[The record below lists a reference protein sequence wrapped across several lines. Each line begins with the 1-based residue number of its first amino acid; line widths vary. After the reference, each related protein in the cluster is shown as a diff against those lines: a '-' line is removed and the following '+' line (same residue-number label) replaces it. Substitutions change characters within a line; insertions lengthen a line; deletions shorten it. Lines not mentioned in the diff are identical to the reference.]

1 MTQNNS
7 FAVHMDMT
15 TGRPRIALASLP
27 TPLERAPRLAAHLG
41 LGALYVKR
49 EDMAGYALGGNKLRQ
64 LDFILAEAIAA
75 GADMVVARP
84 EASPISAAR
93 WRGRPPSSAW
103 MPSASARQDGHGKG
117 RQSAARPDFR
127 RRGQLYHQ
135 HRSLGPRDRGGTRRP
150 SRSATRQAGRNPYV
164 VQLTGTS
171 ANTGVA
177 GWVSGA
183 AELRRTI
190 SESRCG
196 IPDGVVVV
204 CGSGLTLAG
213 LALGF
218 KHLGCPARLIGIS
231 AQQPAARLSAGS
243 SRRRTRRRS
252 GWASETRLDADDFD
266 IIDSEIGPGYG
277 MPSEASIVA
286 VQLAGR
292 TRDWC
297 STRSIPAREW
307 RRSAPASARRAGSA
321 RALVVFLHSGGTPG
335 LFTHA
340 AAFQVE
346 VA

>member
-64 LDFILAEAIAA
+64 LDFILAEAFAA
-75 GADMVVARP
+75 GADMVVAT
-84 EASPISAAR
+84 AGS
-93 WRGRPPSSAW
+93 
-103 MPSASARQDGHGKG
+103 
-117 RQSAARPDFR
+117 QSNFC
-127 RRGQLYHQ
+127 
-135 HRSLGPRDRGGTRRP
+135 RSLAGAAAKLGLGCHLHLRAKMGTEKVGNLLLDQIFGAEVSFTSNTDPWDPAIREELDAISERY
-150 SRSATRQAGRNPYV
+150 RQAGRVPYV

-183 AELRRTI
+183 AELVNDFRQLDA
-190 SESRCG
+190 

-218 KHLGCPARLIGIS
+218 KHLGCPARLVGVS
-231 AQQPAARLSAGS
+231 AQQPEARL
-243 SRRRTRRRS
+243 R
-252 GWASETRLDADDFD
+252 GWIVETANAAAQWMGMETRLDADDFD

-277 MPSEASIVA
+277 IPSEASLVA
-286 VQLAGR
+286 VQMAGR
-292 TRDWC
+292 YEGLVLDPVYTGKGM
-297 STRSIPAREW
+297 AAV
-307 RRSAPASARRAGSA
+307 SAGVLDGRIAKGSS
-321 RALVVFLHSGGTPG
+321 LVFLHSGGTPG